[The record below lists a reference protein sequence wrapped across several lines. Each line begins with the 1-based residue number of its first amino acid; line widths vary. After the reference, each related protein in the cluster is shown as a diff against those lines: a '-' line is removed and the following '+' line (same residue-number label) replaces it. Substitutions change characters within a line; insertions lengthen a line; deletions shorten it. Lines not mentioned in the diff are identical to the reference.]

1 VQIQITLNPQPGG
14 GCSAD
19 CVIDGKPCP
28 PVSGDD
34 PAMCWVQVESRVAA
48 AVGASWDPD
57 NDQPDPAAGSQD
69 QGSEQAPAGEMGI
82 AHGAPQPGPNEHGA
96 IPTLDEMWQQEAA
109 GRMRKRTAVM
119 DMS

>member
-1 VQIQITLNPQPGG
+1 
-14 GCSAD
+14 
-19 CVIDGKPCP
+19 
-28 PVSGDD
+28 
-34 PAMCWVQVESRVAA
+34 
-48 AVGASWDPD
+48 
-57 NDQPDPAAGSQD
+57 
-69 QGSEQAPAGEMGI
+69 MGI